1 MSAAFVK
8 TVEDVGDAPEGAFVA
23 FSCNGVSLAA
33 DRDWVGNEDVPTKTI
48 KRAIKAALGPG
59 AADVTRMPKQL
70 EKFRH
75 NAIQGKKRTQ
85 YVGKKAKL
93 QCRLEKIEAKL
104 DLILAELQKR
114 NNND

>member
-1 MSAAFVK
+1 
-8 TVEDVGDAPEGAFVA
+8 
-23 FSCNGVSLAA
+23 
-33 DRDWVGNEDVPTKTI
+33 
-48 KRAIKAALGPG
+48 
-59 AADVTRMPKQL
+59 MPKQL

-104 DLILAELQKR
+104 ELILAQLQKR
-114 NNND
+114 NNTD